1 MPWPVIRIAPNPR
14 RTTSSWPLIVNVP
27 AARASVV
34 MRRLLVG
41 VGRLGWHRM
50 QGVDTVRD
58 RPSPVLILGVA
69 ALTIHLLVPLLPIHG
84 NGFQFFWSGIP
95 ASFLVRWVT
104 DYLVARWSGA
114 IALLFGVWMLRRGH
128 TSVAAGV
135 FVAIAVVVVGGLL
148 NQLIPLPSA

>member
-1 MPWPVIRIAPNPR
+1 
-14 RTTSSWPLIVNVP
+14 
-27 AARASVV
+27 
-34 MRRLLVG
+34 
-41 VGRLGWHRM
+41 M

-128 TSVAAGV
+128 SSVAAGV

-148 NQLIPLPSA
+148 NQLIPLPSVVVDSWRADVELGLDTIEATTLFVAASMALRHSS

>member
-1 MPWPVIRIAPNPR
+1 
-14 RTTSSWPLIVNVP
+14 
-27 AARASVV
+27 
-34 MRRLLVG
+34 
-41 VGRLGWHRM
+41 M

-114 IALLFGVWMLRRGH
+114 VALLFGVWMLRRGH

-135 FVAIAVVVVGGLL
+135 FVAIAVVVVGSLL
-148 NQLIPLPSA
+148 NQLIPLPSVVVHSWRADIELGLDTIEATTLFVAASMALHRPS

>member
-1 MPWPVIRIAPNPR
+1 
-14 RTTSSWPLIVNVP
+14 
-27 AARASVV
+27 
-34 MRRLLVG
+34 
-41 VGRLGWHRM
+41 M

-114 IALLFGVWMLRRGH
+114 VALLFGVWMLRRGH

-135 FVAIAVVVVGGLL
+135 FVAIAVVVVGSLL
-148 NQLIPLPSA
+148 NQLIPLPSVVVHSWRADIELGLDTIEATTLFVAASMALRHSS